1 MMTYLKTILFVWG
14 ILCFAADPQ
23 ACTPKEK
30 SFPCVKFIKNYD
42 GDTLTVNIPG
52 VHPLL
57 GKKIR
62 IRVNGIDT
70 PEIRGRSVCEK
81 KKARL
86 AKRLAYS
93 LLSKAKRIDLLNV
106 KRGKYFRIVADVF
119 IDEKKN
125 LAQVLLK
132 NKLAYK
138 YKGKRKPKINW
149 CKF

>member
-1 MMTYLKTILFVWG
+1 
-14 ILCFAADPQ
+14 
-23 ACTPKEK
+23 
-30 SFPCVKFIKNYD
+30 VKFIKNYD

-70 PEIRGRSVCEK
+70 PEIRGRSACEK

-86 AKRLAYS
+86 AKKLAYS

-119 IDEKKN
+119 IDQKKN

-132 NKLAYK
+132 NKLAYR
-138 YKGKRKPKINW
+138 YNGKRKPKVNW
-149 CKF
+149 CKI

>member
-1 MMTYLKTILFVWG
+1 MMTYLKRIFFILG
-14 ILCFAADPQ
+14 ILCFAAEPQ

-81 KKARL
+81 KKAKL
-86 AKRLAYS
+86 AKRLALRIS
-93 LLSKAKRIDLLNV
+93 LDKEVILRTLLTRVRTLPKSGSKSLPPFVIK
-106 KRGKYFRIVADVF
+106 
-119 IDEKKN
+119 
-125 LAQVLLK
+125 
-132 NKLAYK
+132 
-138 YKGKRKPKINW
+138 
-149 CKF
+149 